1 LTVDYPAIVVRARKE
16 LADIH
21 WGDETGISCNAYTAR
36 GFAPK
41 GKPPVIR
48 INARKMH
55 LSMIST
61 ITNYGTVRFMLYR
74 TALDAPLLIT
84 FMTRLIKDALRKVFL
99 ILDNLPTHHSK
110 RVKAWLKD
118 HTEQIEVFYLPAYAP
133 EYNPIEYLN
142 SNLKNRMGSGLP
154 SRSMKDLTRK
164 TRSFMKSMQKRPHHV
179 RNFFLHP
186 KVAYAA

>member
-1 LTVDYPAIVVRARKE
+1 MAVDYPAIVVRSRKE
-16 LADIH
+16 HADIY

-41 GKPPVIR
+41 GTPPVIR
-48 INARKMH
+48 INAQKMH
-55 LSMIST
+55 LIMIST
-61 ITNYGTVRFMLYR
+61 ITNYGTVRFVLYR

-84 FMTRLIKDALRKVFL
+84 FMTRLIKDALRKAFL
-99 ILDNLPTHHSK
+99 ILDNLLAHRGK
-110 RVKAWLKD
+110 RVKAWLEK
-118 HTEQIEVFYLPAYAP
+118 HKEQIEVFYLPTYAP

-179 RNFFLHP
+179 KNLFKPP